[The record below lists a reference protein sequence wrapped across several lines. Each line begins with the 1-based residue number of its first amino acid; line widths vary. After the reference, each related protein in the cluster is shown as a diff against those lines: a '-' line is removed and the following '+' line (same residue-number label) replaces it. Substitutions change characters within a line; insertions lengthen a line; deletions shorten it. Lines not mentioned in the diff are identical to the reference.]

1 MMLRTGDCRYL
12 RLLRKD
18 IVVFFI
24 VRDARK

>member
-1 MMLRTGDCRYL
+1 MMLRTGDRRYL
-12 RLLRKD
+12 RLFRKD